1 MISSATFR
9 SFTDH
14 MKAAS
19 AAGAAAGAAEHPL
32 AALVRK
38 IKPRDAM
45 LVAGG
50 AAAYH
55 GGKRLVDDVRMGEQ
69 MRQGGGY
76 Y

>member
-1 MISSATFR
+1 MIDTTMFLA
-9 SFTDH
+9 FTDTV
-14 MKAAS
+14 KAAS
-19 AAGAAAGAAEHPL
+19 TATAAEHPL
-32 AALVRK
+32 VELVKK
-38 IKPRDAM
+38 IKPRDAA